1 MDESVIRAEIEQ
13 GLAQVDSTL
22 TITDFLCQYDG
33 KTRTITVHF
42 TAKSDSGESVEVNNL
57 RWV

>member
-1 MDESVIRAEIEQ
+1 MDENVIRAEIEQ

-22 TITDFLCQYDG
+22 TITDFLCQHDT

-42 TAKSDSGESVEVNNL
+42 TAKSESGETVEVSTK
-57 RWV
+57 WA